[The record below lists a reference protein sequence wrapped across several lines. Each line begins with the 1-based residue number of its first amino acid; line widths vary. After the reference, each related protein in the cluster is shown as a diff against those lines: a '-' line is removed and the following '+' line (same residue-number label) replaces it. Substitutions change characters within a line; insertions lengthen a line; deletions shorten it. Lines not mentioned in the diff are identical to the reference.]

1 MKSVV
6 HVWVNCVG
14 LAVLVLTT
22 RAPTCA
28 EVTLTFLALIRLQN
42 MVDII
47 YSDGMAQTEDHG
59 TLSLHQRRGSF
70 LRMDFETLRV
80 QNKPFQS

>member
-1 MKSVV
+1 MRSVV

-14 LAVLVLTT
+14 LAVLALTT

-28 EVTLTFLALIRLQN
+28 EVTLTFWALIRLQS

-47 YSDGMAQTEDHG
+47 YSDGMDQTEDHG
-59 TLSLHQRRGSF
+59 ISSLHQRHGSF
-70 LRMDFETLRV
+70 LRMDFEMLRV